1 MMTNSLVAV
10 VAVVV
15 ERNNMP
21 IKDPIKEKERK
32 RLSGIK
38 HREARNERRRQRYA
52 DDPEYR
58 EKINTN
64 RKIYRENNLE
74 KERARERNY
83 KKENND
89 KVQAY
94 KRNRYNTNTNY
105 RIGQTLRSRLQKII
119 KNKSKSTAEL
129 LGCDMDF
136 FLSYLE
142 EKFIDDMSWENY
154 GQWHIDHIRPCAS
167 FNLNDPEQQKEC
179 CHYTN
184 LQPLWAKDNLS
195 KGDRIIVNI

>member
-1 MMTNSLVAV
+1 
-10 VAVVV
+10 
-15 ERNNMP
+15 MP
-21 IKDPIKEKERK
+21 KDPEKERERK

-38 HREARNERRRQRYA
+38 HREARNQRKRERYA
-52 DDPEYR
+52 NDPVYR
-58 EKINTN
+58 EKTLVA
-64 RKIYRENNLE
+64 RKKYRDKNIE
-74 KERARERNY
+74 REREREKNY
-83 KKENND
+83 KKINND

-94 KRNRYNTNTNY
+94 KREKYKNDTNY
-105 RIGQTLRSRLQKII
+105 RIGQTLRSRIQKII
-119 KNKSKSTAEL
+119 TKKSGSTAEL

-167 FNLNDPEQQKEC
+167 FNLNDPKQQKQC

-195 KGDRIIVNI
+195 KSDKIIT